1 MDYPLM
7 DKSKLRL
14 ILRIS
19 LLALWASVVLS
30 IALAFLQ
37 DKLLPDALVEW
48 HKSSAGQFGFGDI
61 IALLFWG
68 LGLFLFFVSSIGL
81 FFYQR
86 WAAWMFTIV
95 TAVFSLQLLASPAVE
110 PGISSFIGSWS
121 DVLTGMVITLVFF
134 TDVLRD
140 DNHAA

>member
-61 IALLFWG
+61 VALLFWG

-95 TAVFSLQLLASPAVE
+95 TAVFSLQLLASPTVE

-121 DVLTGMVITLVFF
+121 DVLTGMVIALVFF
-134 TDVLRD
+134 TDVLRE
-140 DNHAA
+140 DNHTA

>member
-7 DKSKLRL
+7 DKSYLRL

-68 LGLFLFFVSSIGL
+68 LGLFLFFVSSIGI